1 MDKLTPVC
9 QKGYSSTRRCQEVLI
24 QLLENIENCKKLG
37 KKAAI
42 LSLDI
47 KKAFDSIG
55 HQYLSKVLDFF
66 NFGPNIKKWLLLL
79 CTNRTACIKLDNNER
94 TGYFNLLRGNAQGD
108 IISPFLFLLGYQ
120 ILLFKLQFDLQI
132 IGTCEP
138 APDTLPA
145 FIPQGTQVSYMN
157 SKTLAMADDTT
168 CLVTRDLET
177 LKRFKIF

>member
-24 QLLENIENCKKLG
+24 QLLENNENCKKLG
-37 KKAAI
+37 KQAAI

-66 NFGPNIKKWLLLL
+66 NFGSNIKKWLLLL

-108 IISPFLFLLGYQ
+108 IISPFLFLLGYWKLPTLQ
-120 ILLFKLQFDLQI
+120 PGTSSILF
-132 IGTCEP
+132 
-138 APDTLPA
+138 
-145 FIPQGTQVSYMN
+145 
-157 SKTLAMADDTT
+157 
-168 CLVTRDLET
+168 
-177 LKRFKIF
+177 